1 MDSLCADDHQTTVSD
16 HYTQPVVSPNV
27 QRNNSETLTVFGG
40 AEQGKQRQIAHGSE
54 FPSKIEHAL
63 H

>member
-1 MDSLCADDHQTTVSD
+1 MYSLCADDHQTTAGDNS
-16 HYTQPVVSPNV
+16 TQPVVAPNV
-27 QRNNSETLTVFGG
+27 QRSNSETLTVFRG

-54 FPSKIEHAL
+54 FPSKTEHAL